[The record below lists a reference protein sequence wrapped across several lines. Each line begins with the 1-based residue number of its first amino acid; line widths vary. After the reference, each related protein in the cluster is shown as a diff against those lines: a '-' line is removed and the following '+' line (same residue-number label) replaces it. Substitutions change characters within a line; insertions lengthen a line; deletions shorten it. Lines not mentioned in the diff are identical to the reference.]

1 MWLSEAV
8 RIAAEEGGEQWRQGR
23 SSAGPSTS
31 QSPSQTSSAASR
43 FLFKL
48 NRQIPELEAPLSL
61 RKQRSANH
69 SNRQNSSSLATSH
82 LLALLALLALA
93 QEGTKEGLL
102 VTRISNRELTMRVVC
117 APDGP
122 AERGASASRANSVMR
137 GICLALSNREP
148 LELET
153 LQLAENKHRHPV
165 LIANFEPIHRA
176 GFRAFV
182 AAAFRRATFLFQSS
196 GHPRE
201 SAQREG
207 LSK

>member
-1 MWLSEAV
+1 MWLREAV
-8 RIAAEEGGEQWRQGR
+8 RIGAQEGGGQSRQGR
-23 SSAGPSTS
+23 SSPSPSTS

-82 LLALLALLALA
+82 LLALLALT
-93 QEGTKEGLL
+93 QEGTKEGPL

-117 APDGP
+117 APAGP
-122 AERGASASRANSVMR
+122 AERRASASRPNSVMR
-137 GICLALSNREP
+137 GIRFALFNREL
-148 LELET
+148 LELEI
-153 LQLAENKHRHPV
+153 LQLAENKHRRPV